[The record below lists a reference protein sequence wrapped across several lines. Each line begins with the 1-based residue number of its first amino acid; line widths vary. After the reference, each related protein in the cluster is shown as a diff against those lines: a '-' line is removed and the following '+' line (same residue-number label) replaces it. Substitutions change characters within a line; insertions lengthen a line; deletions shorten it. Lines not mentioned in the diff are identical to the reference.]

1 MITEK
6 EKQEELEQ
14 KIKYLHEHPEK
25 DTYTGWNSL
34 CDCKCKLSEQYYVEL
49 MLLY

>member
-1 MITEK
+1 MINEK
-6 EKQEELEQ
+6 KQHEELVK
-14 KIKYLHEHPEK
+14 KIKYLQEHPEE